1 MLMRMFS
8 PPSLSRGVLDRAEVD
23 AGQLPAAVPANS
35 DVGRAERAVDGPS
48 PVVPGLGVRADG
60 DRRVAV
66 YPDRL
71 DGPLQGG
78 GVQVAGAVA
87 LRPLLLVQD
96 EAERADQLEVG
107 NRQGVEGGGVAR
119 LLGAGPGV
127 VQLADVDG
135 VGVHAPSIRPLTL

>member
-1 MLMRMFS
+1 MLASCQRPS
-8 PPSLSRGVLDRAEVD
+8 PLAATA
-23 AGQLPAAVPANS
+23 AGSWPAAVAAS
-35 DVGRAERAVDGPS
+35 GDVGRAERAVDGPS

-78 GVQVAGAVA
+78 GVQVPGAVA

-96 EAERADQLEVG
+96 EAERPHQLEVG
-107 NRQGVEGGGVAR
+107 NRQGVEG
-119 LLGAGPGV
+119 
-127 VQLADVDG
+127 
-135 VGVHAPSIRPLTL
+135 

>member
-8 PPSLSRGVLDRAEVD
+8 RLRVSRRGALDRAEVD

-35 DVGRAERAVDGPS
+35 DMGRAERAVDGAS

-60 DRRVAV
+60 DRCVAID
-66 YPDRL
+66 PDRL

-78 GVQVAGAVA
+78 GVQVPGAVA
-87 LRPLLLVQD
+87 LPPLLLVQD

-107 NRQGVEGGGVAR
+107 NRQGAEGGGVAR
-119 LLGAGPGV
+119 LLGGGPGV
-127 VQLADVDG
+127 VQFADVGG
-135 VGVHAPSIRPLTL
+135 VSVHVVKY

>member
-1 MLMRMFS
+1 M
-8 PPSLSRGVLDRAEVD
+8 
-23 AGQLPAAVPANS
+23 
-35 DVGRAERAVDGPS
+35 GRAERAVDGAS

-60 DRRVAV
+60 DRCVAV

-78 GVQVAGAVA
+78 GVQVPGAVA

-107 NRQGVEGGGVAR
+107 TAR
-119 LLGAGPGV
+119 ASRVTVSAACSAAAQALSSSRMSV
-127 VQLADVDG
+127 VSVSMP
-135 VGVHAPSIRPLTL
+135 HKY